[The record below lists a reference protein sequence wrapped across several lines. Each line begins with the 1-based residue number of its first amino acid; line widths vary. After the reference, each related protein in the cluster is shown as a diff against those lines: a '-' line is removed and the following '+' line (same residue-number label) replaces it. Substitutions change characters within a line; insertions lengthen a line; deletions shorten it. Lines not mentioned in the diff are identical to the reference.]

1 VHESCGDDGGV
12 NRKRPCRI
20 CRRWYLPSTHQ
31 GDRQRNVC
39 SSEACQ
45 GERRRQTQARWRAE
59 NPEYFTARR
68 LAKLPGR
75 EAAEAVAAAAPTGA
89 VAPLVTMPEP
99 SRVEA
104 PFDRLPRDVA
114 QDEFGAKGAEFI
126 AVLGRLLNKSRQD
139 PMRSQGADI
148 AR

>member
-1 VHESCGDDGGV
+1 VQESCGDDGGV

-20 CRRWYLPSTHQ
+20 CRRWYLPSSRQ
-31 GDRQRNVC
+31 GDRQRVC

-75 EAAEAVAAAAPTGA
+75 EAAEAVAAAAPTDA
-89 VAPLVTMPEP
+89 APAVTMPEP
-99 SRVEA
+99 SRVGA
-104 PFDRLPRDVA
+104 PLDRLPWDVA

-126 AVLGRLLNKSRQD
+126 AVLGRLLNKPRQD
-139 PMRSQGADI
+139 AMRSQEANI

>member
-1 VHESCGDDGGV
+1 V
-12 NRKRPCRI
+12 
-20 CRRWYLPSTHQ
+20 
-31 GDRQRNVC
+31 
-39 SSEACQ
+39 Q

-75 EAAEAVAAAAPTGA
+75 EAAEAEAAAAPTAA
-89 VAPLVTMPEP
+89 VAPTMTMPEP
-99 SRVEA
+99 SRVGA
-104 PFDRLPRDVA
+104 PLDRLPWDVA

-139 PMRSQGADI
+139 AMRIQGADI